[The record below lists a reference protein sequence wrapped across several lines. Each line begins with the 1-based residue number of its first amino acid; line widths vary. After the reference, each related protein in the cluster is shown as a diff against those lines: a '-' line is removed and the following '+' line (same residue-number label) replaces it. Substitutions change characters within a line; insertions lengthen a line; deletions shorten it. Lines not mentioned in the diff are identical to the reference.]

1 MPPESARPSAQ
12 TETAACPRSYRFFD
26 KHQLRFSPLA
36 DHMRAGLHRL
46 EGRQVLQQEIPTQ
59 PQLKLGKSSEG

>member
-1 MPPESARPSAQ
+1 
-12 TETAACPRSYRFFD
+12 
-26 KHQLRFSPLA
+26 
-36 DHMRAGLHRL
+36 MRAGLHRL